1 MAGRNSIFL
10 AAQYAT
16 SIVQT
21 RVRELARPFDTSFA
35 VTLGGESEMR
45 HLGNFTLHHLA
56 PDGRVYRLS
65 RLAGTPGSEP
75 E

>member
-10 AAQYAT
+10 TAQYAA

-21 RVRELARPFDTSFA
+21 HVRELARPFDTSFA
-35 VTLGGESEMR
+35 VSLGGESEMR
-45 HLGNFTLHHLA
+45 YLGNFTLHHLA
-56 PDGRVYRLS
+56 PDWRVHGLS
-65 RLAGTPGSEP
+65 RLAGTQGSEP